1 MALFFSDRVQAYW
14 DLSVERWEGE
24 DTAGEAN
31 SSEVY
36 IVGPVLRVNWPSR
49 RLFLL
54 VGVQPS
60 YMTHSVIDD
69 DDMGGNIQFTSHL
82 ELAWTPLQRLTLG
95 LRGSYFGNVKAFSTG
110 LSSQDKNVKCDAT
123 NRCVQTF
130 RGKALFD
137 ATLSYAFTES
147 FSLTMGANNIFNTY
161 PDKWKNTRDGDV
173 GQAASYSD
181 GQTPYTRNANQFG
194 FNGSYYFITAGVKF

>member
-1 MALFFSDRVQAYW
+1 MSYSARVLPCLGVLLTLPSSPLIAQTNHALDTVTVTGTRLERDLADLGGGEGLRLYSLFGRWQSPWLQEHVVAPFFSDRVQAYW

-36 IVGPVLRVNWPSR
+36 IVGPVVRINWPSR

-69 DDMGGNIQFTSHL
+69 DDMGGNLQFTSHA
-82 ELAWTPLQRLTLG
+82 ELAWTPVKRLTLG
-95 LRGSYFGNVKAFSTG
+95 LRGQHTSNSRLYKPNPGMNLASV
-110 LSSQDKNVKCDAT
+110 
-123 NRCVQTF
+123 
-130 RGKALFD
+130 
-137 ATLSYAFTES
+137 TLAYNF
-147 FSLTMGANNIFNTY
+147 
-161 PDKWKNTRDGDV
+161 
-173 GQAASYSD
+173 
-181 GQTPYTRNANQFG
+181 
-194 FNGSYYFITAGVKF
+194 

>member
-1 MALFFSDRVQAYW
+1 MHPSFILRLCLIALGLTLYLPAHADPTVGVRAGGGEGLRLYSLFGRWQAPWLQEHAVAPFFSDRVQAYW

-24 DTAGEAN
+24 DTAGQAN

-69 DDMGGNIQFTSHL
+69 DDMG
-82 ELAWTPLQRLTLG
+82 
-95 LRGSYFGNVKAFSTG
+95 
-110 LSSQDKNVKCDAT
+110 DD
-123 NRCVQTF
+123 
-130 RGKALFD
+130 
-137 ATLSYAFTES
+137 
-147 FSLTMGANNIFNTY
+147 
-161 PDKWKNTRDGDV
+161 DGDV
-173 GQAASYSD
+173 GD
-181 GQTPYTRNANQFG
+181 N
-194 FNGSYYFITAGVKF
+194 

>member
-1 MALFFSDRVQAYW
+1 MHPSFILRLCLIALGLTLYLPAHADPTVGVRAGGGEGLRLYSLFGRWQAPWLQEHAVAPFFSDRVQAYW

-24 DTAGEAN
+24 DTAGQAN

-69 DDMGGNIQFTSHL
+69 DDMGGNHPIHQPCWS
-82 ELAWTPLQRLTLG
+82 WPGRRCNRLTLG
-95 LRGSYFGNVKAFSTG
+95 LRGQHTSNSRLYKPNPGMNLASV
-110 LSSQDKNVKCDAT
+110 
-123 NRCVQTF
+123 
-130 RGKALFD
+130 
-137 ATLSYAFTES
+137 TLAYNF
-147 FSLTMGANNIFNTY
+147 
-161 PDKWKNTRDGDV
+161 
-173 GQAASYSD
+173 
-181 GQTPYTRNANQFG
+181 
-194 FNGSYYFITAGVKF
+194 

>member
-1 MALFFSDRVQAYW
+1 MHRLFIARFCLIALGLTFCMPSYADPTVGVRAGGGEGLRLYSLFGRWQSPWLQEHVVAPFFSDRVQAYW

-36 IVGPVLRVNWPSR
+36 IVGPVVRINWPSR

-69 DDMGGNIQFTSHL
+69 DDMGGNLQFTSHA
-82 ELAWTPLQRLTLG
+82 ELAWTPVKRLTLG
-95 LRGSYFGNVKAFSTG
+95 LRGQHTSNSRLYKPNPGMNLASV
-110 LSSQDKNVKCDAT
+110 
-123 NRCVQTF
+123 
-130 RGKALFD
+130 
-137 ATLSYAFTES
+137 TLAYNF
-147 FSLTMGANNIFNTY
+147 
-161 PDKWKNTRDGDV
+161 
-173 GQAASYSD
+173 
-181 GQTPYTRNANQFG
+181 
-194 FNGSYYFITAGVKF
+194 